1 MNQQQP
7 NLINSVPA
15 QSENF
20 DLARHALSQAKSVLN
35 DAIGV
40 VRDKVYVSGRA
51 DEALLQNAQQDC
63 YDLAM
68 LSADVW
74 SAQCLVDFAETQSQS
89 SLVCQL
95 TWKFV
100 AEKVRGVMAAQF
112 AGASTLEKSSEAVE
126 PLGAHPALQQFLDE
140 HGVRDSY
147 ADLGRLLS
155 EAEINE
161 LPSGLTEEKALIADT
176 FKRFADEVVAP
187 LAGVIHRE
195 DRDIPDEIIQSA
207 ARMGCFGTCIPE
219 RFGGLQPDEQP
230 DSLGMIVVTEELS
243 RGSLGAAGSL
253 ITRPEIAARALLAGG
268 TESQKSGWLP
278 QLAAGEKLC
287 AISITEPN
295 TGSDVAAV
303 SLRATPTGGGWLLN
317 GAKTWCTFA
326 GKSEVLV
333 VLGRTNPDV
342 SSGYRG
348 LSLFLVEKPAY
359 SGHEFTFSQ
368 SGGGRLSGKAISTL
382 GYRGMHSYDLFFEDF
397 FVPAA
402 SLIGETKG
410 EGKGFYYT
418 MAGFSGG
425 RIQTAARATGV
436 MQAAYEQALR
446 YANEREVFGAPIA
459 ALQITRI
466 KLARMLATITAS
478 RQFSYSVARMMDQG
492 EGQMEASLVK
502 LFACRAAEW
511 VTREAMQIHG
521 GMGYAEETAV
531 SRYFVDAR
539 VLSIFEGTEE
549 VLATRVVARELLE
562 RGGL

>member
-1 MNQQQP
+1 M
-7 NLINSVPA
+7 
-15 QSENF
+15 
-20 DLARHALSQAKSVLN
+20 
-35 DAIGV
+35 
-40 VRDKVYVSGRA
+40 RDKVYVSGRA

-140 HGVRDSY
+140 HGARDSY

-268 TESQKSGWLP
+268 TESQKSSWLP

-303 SLRATPTGGGWLLN
+303 SLRATPTEGGWLLN

>member
-1 MNQQQP
+1 MKQEQP
-7 NLINSVPA
+7 NLVNLAVTEA
-15 QSENF
+15 ENF
-20 DLARHALSQAKSVLN
+20 DLARQALSQAKSILN
-35 DAIGV
+35 RAIGAT
-40 VRDKVYVSGRA
+40 RDRVCVAGRV
-51 DEALLQNAQQDC
+51 DDALLQDSQQAC

-68 LSADVW
+68 SSADVW
-74 SAQCLVDFAETQSQS
+74 AAQCLVDFAETQCKSV
-89 SLVCQL
+89 LVCQL

-100 AEKVRGVMAAQF
+100 AEKVRGVMAAQL
-112 AGASTLEKSSEAVE
+112 AGASTLERSCETVGQVTAQ
-126 PLGAHPALQQFLDE
+126 LQHFLDG
-140 HGVRDSY
+140 HGGRDSY
-147 ADLGRLLS
+147 TDLGRFLS
-155 EAEINE
+155 KEEVIE
-161 LPSGLTEEKALIADT
+161 LPSGLTEEKAIIAET
-176 FKRFADEVVAP
+176 FKRFADDVVAP
-187 LAGVIHRE
+187 LAGLIHRE
-195 DRDIPDEIIQSA
+195 DRDIPDEIIESA

-219 RFGGLQPDEQP
+219 RFGGLQPDDQP

-268 TESQKSGWLP
+268 TESQKLSWLP
-278 QLAAGEKLC
+278 RLASGERLC

-303 SLRATPTGGGWLLN
+303 SLRATPTEGGWLLN

-333 VLGRTNPDV
+333 VLGRTNPDA

-359 SGHEFTFSQ
+359 AGHQFNFAQ
-368 SGGGRLSGKAISTL
+368 SGGGTLSGKAISTL
-382 GYRGMHSYDLFFEDF
+382 GYRGMHSYDLFFDDF

-402 SLIGETKG
+402 NLIGEKEG

-425 RIQTAARATGV
+425 RIQTAARANGV
-436 MQAAYEQALR
+436 MQAAYEQSLR

-459 ALQITRI
+459 TLQITQV

-492 EGQMEASLVK
+492 KGQMEASLVK

-521 GMGYAEETAV
+521 GMGFAEETAV

-562 RGGL
+562 RGSL

>member
-7 NLINSVPA
+7 NSVA
-15 QSENF
+15 TQSENF
-20 DLARHALSQAKSVLN
+20 DLAQQALSQAKSVLN
-35 DAIGV
+35 NAIGA
-40 VRDKVYVSGRA
+40 VRDKVYVSGRV
-51 DEALLQNAQQDC
+51 DEALLHNAQQDC

-74 SAQCLVDFAETQSQS
+74 SAQCLVEFAETQSRS

-112 AGASTLEKSSEAVE
+112 AGASTLERSRETFESLA
-126 PLGAHPALQQFLDE
+126 ARPALQQFLDE
-140 HGVRDSY
+140 HGARDSY

-155 EAEINE
+155 ETEVNE

-176 FKRFADEVVAP
+176 FRRFADEVVAP

-303 SLRATPTGGGWLLN
+303 SLRATPTEGGWLLN

-333 VLGRTNPDV
+333 VLGRTNPDA

-359 SGHEFTFSQ
+359 SGHEFTFSP
-368 SGGGRLSGKAISTL
+368 SGGGSLSGKAISTL

-397 FVPAA
+397 FVPAEN
-402 SLIGETKG
+402 LIGEAKG

-425 RIQTAARATGV
+425 RIQTAARANGV

>member
-15 QSENF
+15 QPENF
-20 DLARHALSQAKSVLN
+20 DLARQALSQAKSVLN

-74 SAQCLVDFAETQSQS
+74 SAQCMVDFAEIQSQS

-126 PLGAHPALQQFLDE
+126 PLGAHRALQQFLDE
-140 HGVRDSY
+140 HGARDSY

-326 GKSEVLV
+326 GKSQVLV

-359 SGHEFTFSQ
+359 SGHEFTFYQ
-368 SGGGRLSGKAISTL
+368 SDGGRLSGKAISTL

-402 SLIGETKG
+402 NLIGETKG